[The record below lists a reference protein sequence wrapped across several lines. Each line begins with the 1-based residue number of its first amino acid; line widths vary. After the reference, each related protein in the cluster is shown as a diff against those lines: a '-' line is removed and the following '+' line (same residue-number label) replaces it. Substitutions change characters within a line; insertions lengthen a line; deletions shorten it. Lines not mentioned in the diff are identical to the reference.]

1 MQSSLDNYWMQRC
14 LQCAYRG
21 LGLTSPNPPVGALI
35 IRPSDSPNS
44 RSLPSNEQEAQS
56 LILGEGYHQ
65 RAGAAHAER
74 NAIANA
80 IQRGQQ
86 EALQGSTI
94 YITLEPCSSWGR
106 TAACT
111 EGIIA
116 AGIARVVY
124 ACDDPDLRH
133 RGKAR
138 LILQAAG
145 IQVETGICHEEATH
159 LLRPWSYAQA
169 HGRPWVVAKV
179 ATSLD
184 ARLSRQSER
193 WLSSPSS
200 LQYAH
205 RLRAESDA
213 ILVGGQTIRDDKPSL
228 TIRDTGGEVSS
239 MKQQPWRVVLSRDI
253 EKIKQEMHLH
263 KSPLLYDEHK
273 SRSLFFT
280 DIKDLKKELLEELYQ
295 KHGIVQIMLECGG
308 SLLKQ
313 FLEEELINEW
323 VQIICPFISGGKHQ
337 LIPDINY
344 LCPEVKLQESTWTR
358 SGSDMIIRGIIHSK

>member
-1 MQSSLDNYWMQRC
+1 MQRSLDNYWMLRS

-35 IRPSDSPNS
+35 IRHCDPLNS
-44 RSLPSNEQEAQS
+44 FAIPSNEQEIQNC
-56 LILGEGYHQ
+56 ILGEGYHQ

-74 NAIANA
+74 NAIADA
-80 IQRGQQ
+80 IQRGY
-86 EALQGSTI
+86 EETLQGSTI

-106 TAACT
+106 TAPCT

-124 ACDDPDLRH
+124 ACDDPDERH
-133 RGKAR
+133 RGKAL
-138 LILQAAG
+138 LILQEAG
-145 IQVETGICHEEATH
+145 IQVERGICQEAAMR

-193 WLSSPSS
+193 WLSSTSS

-205 RLRAESDA
+205 RLREESDA
-213 ILVGGQTIRDDKPSL
+213 ILVGGQTIRDDNPSL
-228 TIRDTGGEVSS
+228 TIRDTGREVSPL
-239 MKQQPWRVVLSRDI
+239 KQQPWRVVLSRDI
-253 EKIKQEMHLH
+253 AKIKQEMHLQ
-263 KSPLLYDEHK
+263 KSPLLYDEYK
-273 SRSLFFT
+273 NRTLFFAEV
-280 DIKDLKKELLEELYQ
+280 KDLKKELLEELYQ
-295 KHGIVQIMLECGG
+295 KHGVVQIMLECGG

-313 FLEEELINEW
+313 FLEAELINEW

-337 LIPDINY
+337 LIPDTNY
-344 LCPEVKLQESTWTR
+344 LCPEAKLQESTWTR
-358 SGSDMIIRGIIHSK
+358 SGSDAIIRGIIN